1 MLVLA
6 VASAVQGSLG
16 FGAALLAAPLL
27 LLIHPAFAP
36 GPIIASTFV
45 LTLLVARR
53 ESEAIDY
60 RSLRFIVLGRLVG
73 VALAMLL
80 LVRLSRTGFDVLFG
94 GFVLLAV
101 AMASLRVDF
110 GRSAAVFGL
119 AGVASGVMGT
129 LSSIGGPAVAL
140 VYPHDDP
147 ARFRATLSAHFIIGG
162 VVSLAALTAI
172 GRFGATELWLS
183 AFLAP
188 AAAAGFW
195 CSRFGVRHVDAVRL
209 RTGVLVLSS
218 IAGAMVVL
226 RALFAERG

>member
-1 MLVLA
+1 MFVLA

-53 ESEAIDY
+53 ESQAIDY

-101 AMASLRVDF
+101 AMATLRVDF
-110 GRSAAVFGL
+110 GRSAAVFGPGRENRL
-119 AGVASGVMGT
+119 ASQDRRTIQSAD
-129 LSSIGGPAVAL
+129 LGG
-140 VYPHDDP
+140 
-147 ARFRATLSAHFIIGG
+147 
-162 VVSLAALTAI
+162 
-172 GRFGATELWLS
+172 
-183 AFLAP
+183 
-188 AAAAGFW
+188 
-195 CSRFGVRHVDAVRL
+195 
-209 RTGVLVLSS
+209 
-218 IAGAMVVL
+218 
-226 RALFAERG
+226 